1 MYTAVAIKDGY
12 YTVLCKPC
20 PKSKALKFAGC
31 EVEGEDFKVMKVN
44 TVLNY
49 PKVIGKEY
57 LK

>member
-1 MYTAVAIKDGY
+1 MYTAVAVKNGY
-12 YTVLCKPC
+12 YRVLCRPC
-20 PKSKALKFAGC
+20 SKSKALKFSGC
-31 EVEGEDFKVMKVN
+31 ELEDEDFKVMKVK